1 MRQKISTVVDATLYR
16 RAKLE
21 AARSGL
27 QIADVIEA
35 ALREHLGPAGP
46 EEAGDSVVA
55 ATWASL
61 AAPRR
66 LVEQVLT
73 EEEGL
78 FDR

>member
-1 MRQKISTVVDATLYR
+1 MRQKISTVVDVALYR
-16 RAKLE
+16 RTKLE

-35 ALREHLGPAGP
+35 ALREHLGPGGP
-46 EEAGDSVVA
+46 KEASDSVVE
-55 ATWASL
+55 ATWGSIPAS
-61 AAPRR
+61 RH
-66 LVEQVLT
+66 VVDQILT